1 MDRVTIDFS
10 LPNFITI
17 GLIAALWYA
26 VIVGGWSL
34 WSAKSSPRFRWIAHA
49 S

>member
-1 MDRVTIDFS
+1 MERLTLDFS

-26 VIVGGWSL
+26 VFVGGFTLAFKSGNS
-34 WSAKSSPRFRWIAHA
+34 SAT
-49 S
+49 